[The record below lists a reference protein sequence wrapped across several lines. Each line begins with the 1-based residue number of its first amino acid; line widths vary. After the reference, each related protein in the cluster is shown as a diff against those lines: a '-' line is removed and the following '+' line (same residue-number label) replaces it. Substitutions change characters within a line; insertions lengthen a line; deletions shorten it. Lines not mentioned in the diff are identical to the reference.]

1 MLTVAYSCW
10 LQIYAVARS
19 CFVDSL
25 DSKDGG
31 SRARRECVLQIA
43 IERAELF
50 PSNNDKPGTAD

>member
-1 MLTVAYSCW
+1 M
-10 LQIYAVARS
+10 
-19 CFVDSL
+19 DSL